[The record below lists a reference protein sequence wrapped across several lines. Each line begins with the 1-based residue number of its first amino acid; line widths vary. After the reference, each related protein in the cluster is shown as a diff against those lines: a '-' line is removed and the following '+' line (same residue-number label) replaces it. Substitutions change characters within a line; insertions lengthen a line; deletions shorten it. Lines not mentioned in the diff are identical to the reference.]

1 MPVPELP
8 LWSLDNAGHVG
19 HFVSMR
25 STFDFDAFM
34 SAVDSERRARG
45 MRWYDLADALWK
57 QSADLN
63 AHRNDHPL

>member
-1 MPVPELP
+1 VPRAEII
-8 LWSLDNAGHVG
+8 VTR
-19 HFVSMR
+19 VSV
-25 STFDFDAFM
+25 SATFDFAEFI

-45 MRWYDLADALWK
+45 MRWYDLADALWE